1 MQLPPNYHGKQK
13 PFRRLSETVAE
24 KSAERVNPEYVERTV
39 SNWMVKRFDKDV
51 MRERKEFLVHPAK
64 ISQDTPEWFKA
75 TLHHFQRSNY
85 GVRSRLNRSEEQAF
99 TVLNQKRVNPFSC
112 SETTGF

>member
-13 PFRRLSETVAE
+13 PFRKLSEVVAE
-24 KSAERVNPEYVERTV
+24 KSRERENPEYVERTV

-51 MRERKEFLVHPAK
+51 IRERREFLVHPAK
-64 ISQDTPEWFKA
+64 ISQDTPDWFKT
-75 TLHHFQRSNY
+75 TLHHFHRSNY
-85 GVRSRLNRSEEQAF
+85 GVRAKLNRSEEQAF
-99 TVLNQKRVNPFSC
+99 NVFNQKRVNPFSA